1 MEESAQSYSKRNLDP
16 KIFMTSIHYL
26 TLVRGVLAQWRIHVS
41 RIHCNLHH
49 YLFRSWFLLTVCLAI
64 SGVCLVFLP
73 PSLFLLSLSVFFSF
87 FFLSSFPQDPP
98 TRRQILKAMPLPIL
112 ALQPDPCDPGQQ
124 DRVPC
129 VLPSGF
135 HASILMKLD
144 PRSLG
149 FIYCTPKARCSH
161 PSTLLCSHK
170 ITEWSSAWNT
180 PHAVSPASLS
190 RQCYWSSRVK
200 VTQPTTNPG
209 IRPLGSAAETCK
221 PWLFRWKAKL
231 L

>member
-1 MEESAQSYSKRNLDP
+1 MDNCPGECIHGRSAQKVTLKHNLDP

-26 TLVRGVLAQWRIHVS
+26 TLVRGSSPVKDTCIKGYIATCTTIFSDPER
-41 RIHCNLHH
+41 
-49 YLFRSWFLLTVCLAI
+49 FLVTVCLAI
-64 SGVCLVFLP
+64 SGSLCLWFFSLP
-73 PSLFLLSLSVFFSF
+73 LCFLLSFCVLPVS

-135 HASILMKLD
+135 NASILV
-144 PRSLG
+144 
-149 FIYCTPKARCSH
+149 
-161 PSTLLCSHK
+161 
-170 ITEWSSAWNT
+170 EWSRVTELHYCLQSKGVPHHPLSSVATKSRNDLRPGNT
-180 PHAVSPASLS
+180 PPCCLPPPPSP
-190 RQCYWSSRVK
+190 RQC
-200 VTQPTTNPG
+200 
-209 IRPLGSAAETCK
+209 
-221 PWLFRWKAKL
+221 L